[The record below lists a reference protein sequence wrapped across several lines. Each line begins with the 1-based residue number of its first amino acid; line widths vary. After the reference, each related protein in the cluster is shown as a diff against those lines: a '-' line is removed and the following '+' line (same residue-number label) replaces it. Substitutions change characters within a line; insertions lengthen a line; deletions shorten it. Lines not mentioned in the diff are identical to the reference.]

1 LPNEKGELVFAP
13 SVNYQDRFYTGP
25 LARLLP
31 LSEAAV
37 LGQYDEIAHGGG
49 LVPGYTT
56 VDLRVEWNSIMGSRI
71 DGAVNVLNSTNR
83 LYFLG
88 NPGDTLNIGA
98 QSEAYG
104 PPHMINVEFSTK
116 F

>member
-1 LPNEKGELVFAP
+1 LAFAP

-49 LVPGYTT
+49 LVTGYTT
-56 VDLRVEWNSIMGSRI
+56 VDLRAEWNSILGSKV
-71 DGAVNVLNSTNR
+71 DGAVNVLNLTNR

-88 NPGDTLNIGA
+88 NTGNTLNVGG
-98 QSEAYG
+98 QGDAYG
-104 PPHMINVEFSTK
+104 PPRMINVEFSTK